1 MALLS
6 RRIALL
12 SLAACG
18 CFQSSFLDGLP
29 CEKRRDC
36 DGRPCIDGFCG
47 GPPETST
54 TGPTTT
60 LTTATTSATT
70 NDTTTTD
77 ATTTDADE
85 SSSSGGPAC
94 ELPPHQSCDGSNTL
108 LLALELGCAG
118 EWPAI
123 SATMGATQS
132 FTTSAAIGGFTA
144 RAGERFAVLG
154 SGLASELT
162 VVPPKGDPA
171 SMPSVCS
178 DDVVTNDVLVL
189 PSPLTAE
196 APMGD
201 CIDDPA
207 LIGEMLDCSHTLTDA
222 VTEVR
227 DYAELRVGMDVP
239 PDARS
244 FSFDFAFSSTEF
256 PAYQGQ
262 MYNDLFVAWLVSD
275 TWTGNIAFA
284 GGSPISVNSNLLLPA
299 GATAALVAGTCM
311 RDHGTTGWLTTSA
324 PVVPGEE
331 IALIFAVF
339 DQGDSIV
346 DSFVFLDAFA
356 WSCAPVGQPE
366 THA

>member
-1 MALLS
+1 MALLI
-6 RRIALL
+6 RRAALL
-12 SLAACG
+12 PFAVCG
-18 CFQSSFLDGLP
+18 CFQSTFLDGLP
-29 CEKRRDC
+29 CEKKRDC
-36 DGRPCIDGFCG
+36 DGQHCIDGFCG

-54 TGPTTT
+54 TGASATT
-60 LTTATTSATT
+60 TTSATMT
-70 NDTTTTD
+70 TDATTTD

-85 SSSSGGPAC
+85 SSSSSGGPAC

-118 EWPAI
+118 EWPAV

-132 FTTSAAIGGFTA
+132 FSTSAAIGGFSP
-144 RAGERFAVLG
+144 RAGERFAIVG

-162 VVPPKGDPA
+162 MVPPKGDPP
-171 SMPSVCS
+171 SMPMFCS
-178 DDVVTNDVLVL
+178 DDVVTDDVLEL

-196 APMGD
+196 APAGD

-222 VTEVR
+222 VTQVR
-227 DYAELRVGMDVP
+227 DYAELRVGMEVP
-239 PDARS
+239 DGARS

-256 PAYQGQ
+256 PAYQGM

-275 TWTGNIAFA
+275 MWTGNVAFA
-284 GGSPISVNSNLLLPA
+284 GGSPISVNSDLLLPA
-299 GATAALVAGTCM
+299 GATAALVADTCM

-324 PVVPGEE
+324 PVEPGEE
-331 IALIFAVF
+331 IAIVFAVF